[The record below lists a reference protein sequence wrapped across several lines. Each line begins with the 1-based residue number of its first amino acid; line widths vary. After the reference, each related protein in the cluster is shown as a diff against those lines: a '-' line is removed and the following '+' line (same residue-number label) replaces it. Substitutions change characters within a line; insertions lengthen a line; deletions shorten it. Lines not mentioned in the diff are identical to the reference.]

1 MPQDSGLGVFVALI
15 GNSLIGASFS
25 IMKVAHDRNPPGGNY
40 LLIPM
45 WWAGTLLMILG
56 ELGNLVAYSLAKP
69 SLISPL
75 GAVSVVVNVP
85 VAYLVLG
92 EKMSL
97 RNISGCFLCILGGY
111 GIVGVVAGNTTERA
125 EVTVVEFED
134 MVYRPSFL
142 VFLAV
147 SIFESV
153 DLIWS
158 QRQTSLTYIMVC
170 SLLGG
175 VTVLSIKAATSFL
188 ILTIQG
194 VNQFAYVL
202 PFVLMPVLFVTLILQ
217 VHYLNKAI
225 AEFGT
230 AEVVPTYYVLF
241 TSCAVVGSA
250 ILYGDLQDSSKE
262 HVMIFLL
269 SFFATSAGV
278 YLVANKAGDEKEK
291 KKIGAR
297 RGRER
302 LEEDDTQ
309 ALL

>member
-1 MPQDSGLGVFVALI
+1 MPQNSSLGVFVALI
-15 GNSLIGASFS
+15 GNSLIGSSFS

-45 WWAGTLLMILG
+45 WWAGTLLMALG

-85 VAYLVLG
+85 IAYVVLG
-92 EKMSL
+92 EKMSG
-97 RNISGCFLCILGGY
+97 RNILGCLLCILGGY
-111 GIVGVVAGNTTERA
+111 GIVGVVAGNTTEHG
-125 EVTVVEFED
+125 EVTVAEFED
-134 MVYRPSFL
+134 MIFRPSFL

-147 SIFESV
+147 SLFESV

-158 QRQTSLTYIMVC
+158 QRTTVMTYITVC

-188 ILTIQG
+188 ILTLQG
-194 VNQFAYVL
+194 VNQFASAL
-202 PFVLMPVLFVTLILQ
+202 PFVLMPILFVTLILQ
-217 VHYLNKAI
+217 VQYLNKAI

-241 TSCAVVGSA
+241 TSCAVVGSS
-250 ILYGDLQDSSKE
+250 ILYGDMQDSSRE
-262 HVMIFLL
+262 HVLIFLL

-278 YLVANKAGDEKEK
+278 YLVANKPADSGK
-291 KKIGAR
+291 KGATR
-297 RGRER
+297 RVRER
-302 LEEDDTQ
+302 AEEDDTQ